1 MLGHT
6 LKVDTMRHN
15 ETILKSESSARRPPR
30 CPRSAQTFY
39 ARIKRS
45 PLRSSSGLC
54 RGSSSALILDVWIY
68 VGQTSYSNNL
78 PFPKFLSIFCPHLKS
93 WKCPQSRNHQY
104 CGQVICIYTP
114 TPKLSW
120 TNGQCKVLHS
130 SVWAGDILQAP
141 SCCWD
146 WRLWNVRTRARFI
159 FVLFIHSHQHQQL
172 RYSVQSSVILL
183 VRQQYLLVI
192 SSGWEK

>member
-54 RGSSSALILDVWIY
+54 RGSSSALILEVWIY

-104 CGQVICIYTP
+104 CGQFMYLYPYPQVVLN
-114 TPKLSW
+114 KW
-120 TNGQCKVLHS
+120 TIK
-130 SVWAGDILQAP
+130 
-141 SCCWD
+141 
-146 WRLWNVRTRARFI
+146 ARFSTRPSEQEI
-159 FVLFIHSHQHQQL
+159 FCSRQRPVVGTGDCEMWGHGQDLYSYYLYTATSTSSWGTVCSPQLFCSCGNSIC
-172 RYSVQSSVILL
+172 
-183 VRQQYLLVI
+183 
-192 SSGWEK
+192 W